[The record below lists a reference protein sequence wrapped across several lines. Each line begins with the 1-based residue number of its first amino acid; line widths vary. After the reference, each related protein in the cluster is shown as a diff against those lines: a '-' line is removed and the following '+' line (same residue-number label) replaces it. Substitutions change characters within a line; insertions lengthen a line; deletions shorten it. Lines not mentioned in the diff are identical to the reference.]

1 MFIKNKKLAKL
12 ALIFVLLLVASPIAS
27 VFSQSQSLP
36 RVAPPLGEQGP
47 IQSPNDV
54 IGLLRQILVWLATI
68 FWIAAVIFIF
78 WAALTYLLAR
88 GDPEKANKAKDM
100 LKYAIIAIVIG
111 LVAYVI
117 PTFIDQFLR
126 ARA

>member
-27 VFSQSQSLP
+27 VFSQSVP
-36 RVAPPLGEQGP
+36 YVAPPLGQPGP

-54 IGLLRQILVWLATI
+54 ISLLRQILVWLATI
-68 FWIAAVIFIF
+68 FWIVAVIFIF

-88 GDPEKANKAKDM
+88 GDPEKANKAKEM

>member
-27 VFSQSQSLP
+27 VFSQSVP
-36 RVAPPLGEQGP
+36 YVPPPLGQQGP

-54 IGLLRQILVWLATI
+54 ISLLRQILVWLATI

-88 GDPEKANKAKDM
+88 GDPEKANKAKEM
-100 LKYAIIAIVIG
+100 LKYAVIAIVIG